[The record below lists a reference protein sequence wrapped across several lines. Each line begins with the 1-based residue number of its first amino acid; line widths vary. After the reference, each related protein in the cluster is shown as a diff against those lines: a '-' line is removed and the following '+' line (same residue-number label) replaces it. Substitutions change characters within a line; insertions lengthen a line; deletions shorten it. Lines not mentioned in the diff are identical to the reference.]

1 MSTELFRLDGKVAL
15 VTGASSGLGAH
26 FARVL
31 AEAGANVALAARR
44 VDRIKA
50 LADEL
55 QTYNVKTHGV
65 AMDVT
70 DSASVSTALEEVQN
84 ALGVVTVLVNN
95 AGVARTKAFTEATEE
110 DWDFVLEAN
119 LKGVWRVAHDTA
131 KRMMDAKVPGSI
143 INIASIIALGVG
155 PHLSAYATSKAAVAH
170 LTKSMATELFGAGI
184 RVNAICPGYFR
195 TEMNDDYF
203 DTQEGQDYLRRI
215 PPKRLGQLDELTG
228 PLLLLASDASSFM
241 TGTLIPVDGGHS
253 IRLV

>member
-1 MSTELFRLDGKVAL
+1 MSTDLFRLDGKVAL

-44 VDRIKA
+44 VDRIQA
-50 LADEL
+50 LAEEL
-55 QTYNVKTHGV
+55 EGLGVKTHAV

-70 DSASVSTALEEVQN
+70 DSASVNTALEGIQST
-84 ALGVVTVLVNN
+84 LGVVTVVVNN
-95 AGVARTKAFTEATEE
+95 AGVAQTKAFTDATEE
-110 DWDFVLEAN
+110 DWDFVLEPN
-119 LKGVWRVAHDTA
+119 VKGVWRVAHGTA
-131 KRMMDAKVPGSI
+131 TRMINAQQPGSI
-143 INIASIIALGVG
+143 INIASIIAFGVG

-170 LTKSMATELFGAGI
+170 FTKAMATELFKAGI

-195 TEMNDDYF
+195 TEMNDGYF
-203 DTQEGQDYLRRI
+203 DSKAGQDYLQRI
-215 PPKRLGQLDELTG
+215 PPKRLGQMDELTG